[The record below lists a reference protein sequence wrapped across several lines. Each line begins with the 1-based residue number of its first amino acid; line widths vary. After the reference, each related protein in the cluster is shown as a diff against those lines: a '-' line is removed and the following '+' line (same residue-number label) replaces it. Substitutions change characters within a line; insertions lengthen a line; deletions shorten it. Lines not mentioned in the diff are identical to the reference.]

1 MVALSSLF
9 SVMHESSKR
18 VSETL
23 QEVYSSDWDG
33 HEDLKAIVGVRAR
46 HSHGMCSHV
55 PSAELL
61 CPGKQGTG
69 PSSLPVSEP
78 QSLTIESNCSWL
90 YLPPSL

>member
-1 MVALSSLF
+1 MLGLSSLI

-18 VSETL
+18 ISETL

-33 HEDLKAIVGVRAR
+33 HEDLKTIVGVRAVWAR
-46 HSHGMCSHV
+46 HSHGMCSHL

-61 CPGKQGTG
+61 SPGKWNQGTG

-78 QSLTIESNCSWL
+78 QSLSER
-90 YLPPSL
+90 